1 MSKPLANAIKRR
13 AKSHPKF
20 RGTIINFAQS
30 YHKIN
35 VGLQRRLY
43 GYSTNVDIKPLI
55 EEKAV
60 ETAADLVGELVVFGV
75 AGGVVVA
82 EYTRSSIADSRKEEK
97 RRQEREA
104 LRQKDLELERELQM
118 LKARLD
124 ALENAASD
132 SWLPRILRGSTI
144 TLGGGT
150 RSATSPAPKNS
161 GSAASEVETT
171 EAHEE
176 DDGHGSEETD
186 EESLSTDGPRQK

>member
-35 VGLQRRLY
+35 VGMQRRLY

-132 SWLPRILRGSTI
+132 SWLPRILRGSNLG
-144 TLGGGT
+144 LGGGN
-150 RSATSPAPKNS
+150 RSTSSPAQKDSES
-161 GSAASEVETT
+161 GASEVEGT
-171 EAHEE
+171 EIHEE
-176 DDGHGSEETD
+176 EDGSEET
-186 EESLSTDGPRQK
+186 EEKESHSKDGSRKK

>member
-35 VGLQRRLY
+35 VGMQRRLY

-97 RRQEREA
+97 RRQEREV
-104 LRQKDLELERELQM
+104 
-118 LKARLD
+118 
-124 ALENAASD
+124 S
-132 SWLPRILRGSTI
+132 
-144 TLGGGT
+144 
-150 RSATSPAPKNS
+150 
-161 GSAASEVETT
+161 VE
-171 EAHEE
+171 
-176 DDGHGSEETD
+176 S
-186 EESLSTDGPRQK
+186 